1 MQNKIS
7 ELESEQVRRSH
18 TKSILDS
25 EIKIIDSELNQS
37 MEENENPFEVAVE
50 DKDIGIKEK
59 DFKLIIDK
67 SKESIR

>member
-37 MEENENPFEVAVE
+37 MEENDNPFEVAVE

-59 DFKLIIDK
+59 AFKFIIDK
-67 SKESIR
+67 PKESIR